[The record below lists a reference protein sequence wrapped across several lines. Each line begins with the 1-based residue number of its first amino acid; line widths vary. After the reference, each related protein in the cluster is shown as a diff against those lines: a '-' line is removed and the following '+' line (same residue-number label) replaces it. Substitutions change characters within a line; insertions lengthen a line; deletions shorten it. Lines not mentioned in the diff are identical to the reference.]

1 MTSPTPT
8 SLPNIAPAPG
18 TELVPTPAT
27 PAPVPHG
34 TGALR
39 RAGEPTVV
47 DAQVAALQGDL
58 VDERDGRRQE
68 RWVWATATGALMM
81 IIAFNAAGVTGGTIF
96 AIAYFMFV
104 IIYGRICGVEGVEQ
118 ALSSAKGLLPGG
130 GKDDEK
136 KGE

>member
-8 SLPNIAPAPG
+8 SSPNTAPAPG
-18 TELVPTPAT
+18 TELVPAPPLPPAR
-27 PAPVPHG
+27 AG
-34 TGALR
+34 GALT

-47 DAQVAALQGDL
+47 DAQVASLQGEL

-68 RWVWATATGALMM
+68 RWAWATATGALMM

-96 AIAYFMFV
+96 ALAYFMFV

-118 ALSSAKGLLPGG
+118 ALSSAKSLLPGG
-130 GKDDEK
+130 GKDEEK